1 MAEIR
6 SSERLKQD
14 IAEQKITELR
24 FSDKKNMV
32 EWLHQ
37 YGQSDITEADVPF
50 DGSIS
55 FLNDEYIDLFWL
67 N

>member
-32 EWLHQ
+32 E
-37 YGQSDITEADVPF
+37 
-50 DGSIS
+50 
-55 FLNDEYIDLFWL
+55 
-67 N
+67 